1 MNGPDYLSSQAGR
14 LETRV
19 GACWPGDR
27 AVFRGH
33 DLHKD
38 LPDIDWMDLY
48 IFGIT
53 GRRFSAEQIKLLNGI
68 WTLSCY
74 PDARL
79 WNNRV
84 AAIAA
89 SNRSSSVLGLAAGI
103 AVTEAGVY
111 GGGPSLRAIDFFQRA
126 GTAVRNGREIRDVV
140 FDELASRR
148 IFGYGRP
155 INCIDERLPP
165 LSSLAKSLGF
175 DHGEHFRL
183 AFAVEEILVQERSPS
198 LKMNF
203 AAMAA
208 ALAADLELTARQYH
222 LFGILKTLAGIAPC
236 IVEASEKPAGALF
249 PTRCKDIDY
258 QGQPPRT
265 WPPSQKTAT

>member
-1 MNGPDYLSSQAGR
+1 MNGPDYLTSQAGR

-19 GACWPGDR
+19 GACWPGER

-33 DLHKD
+33 DLHHD
-38 LPDIDWMDLY
+38 LAGIDWMDLHL
-48 IFGIT
+48 FGIT
-53 GRRFSAEQIKLLNGI
+53 GRRFSPEQLKLMNGI

-89 SNRSSSVLGLAAGI
+89 NNRSSSVLGLAAGI
-103 AVTEAGVY
+103 AVTEAGIY
-111 GGGPSLRAIDFFQRA
+111 GGGPSLRAIDFFLRA
-126 GTAVRNGREIRDVV
+126 GTALRDGRELRDFV
-140 FDELASRR
+140 FDELSSGH
-148 IFGYGRP
+148 IYGYGRP

-165 LSSLAKSLGF
+165 LGHLVKSLGF
-175 DHGEHFRL
+175 DQGVYYRL
-183 AFAVEEILVQERSPS
+183 AHAVEEILVNERKPF

-208 ALAADLELTARQYH
+208 ALAADIGLTQRQYH
-222 LFGILKTLAGIAPC
+222 LFGILKTLAGITPC
-236 IVEASEKPAGALF
+236 IVEAAEKPIGSLF
-249 PTRCKDIDY
+249 PTHCSDIDY
-258 QGQPPRT
+258 RGQPPRL
-265 WPPSQKTAT
+265 WQKQ